1 MGHSSLILEVKK
13 LTIDQNTEEG
23 LLLLKIGGELDAS
36 TSIDLDGVINSA
48 LEDNKINIL
57 VNCKDLVYISS
68 AGFGVFVSYIR
79 DLAARN
85 GKFVLYNLN
94 KNVYDTFKILGLDDL
109 LLIAKNEREA
119 KSYFA

>member
-1 MGHSSLILEVKK
+1 MGNTILILEVKK
-13 LTIDQNTEEG
+13 LTIEQNTEDG
-23 LLLLKIGGELDAS
+23 LLLLVIAGELDAS
-36 TSIDLDGVINSA
+36 TSIELDGVINSA

-57 VNCKDLVYISS
+57 VNCQDLVYISS

-79 DLAARN
+79 DLASRN

-94 KNVYDTFKILGLDDL
+94 KNVYDTFKILGLNDL

>member
-1 MGHSSLILEVKK
+1 MKK